1 MTNQLKW
8 SSSLFAILGGVLI
21 ASNTE
26 VTRYGFLFLAL
37 SSSQLLIASLLNKE
51 QSMIVYSASVFIF
64 VDSLGIY
71 RWLLN

>member
-1 MTNQLKW
+1 MANQLKW
-8 SSSLFAILGGVLI
+8 FSSLFAILGGVLI

-37 SSSQLLIASLLNKE
+37 SSSQLLIASILKKD
-51 QSMIVYSASVFIF
+51 QAMIVYSASVFIF